1 MTEHEAT
8 APAFLQ
14 RRPTRRGLLRAAAL
28 GAAGVSAAAL
38 LGCGGDDES
47 TANSG
52 GSGADSSVSTNIS
65 TTGQRPDKLPAG
77 WVWASDSPY
86 PTDFP
91 EPAGKAAKP
100 GGIFNVAVSW
110 DVGPFDPVSAA
121 AGGSITV
128 PNTVYNRL
136 VGFATGPGVDTT
148 TLKLEP
154 ELAASWERSPDGLTI
169 TFKIAPGAKW
179 QNVPPLNGRPF
190 VAADAKFAFERYQ
203 KEGVYKSYWTGVS
216 SIDAPD
222 ASTLRIKLTKPL
234 VDFINPLAS
243 RYQTIFPHE
252 LVDDGSI
259 GKAVVGTGPFIFKEA
274 ITGQRVTLTK
284 NPDYFETKVL
294 LDGVEFRPMPDAAAR
309 LAAFRSGQIEF
320 AYSMVNTK
328 RQMDE
333 VVKTNPDIQVTSL
346 ASSTAS
352 GPQPMFNHQNPR
364 WQDVRVRRAVSLATD
379 RQAISKLVFE
389 GIGQTVSV
397 LPWRFVYDDAPSIE
411 SGKFGNWARYA
422 PDEAKQLLR
431 AAGQENLTIDAR
443 YYEYS
448 TTDTQVAE
456 VMADQFRQVGITYSV
471 KKLDYTEFNSQLIG
485 GTFPDVLHN
494 GYMPLGTEADT
505 YFYNGLHS
513 KSPGNRDHVND
524 SQIDT
529 WAEAQQIELDPAKRK
544 DLLTKIWTQYH
555 DQAYRPV
562 RTFGRAFNVQ
572 QPWVRGV
579 RLESAFG
586 ARSYFYD
593 WGEILVKAW
602 LDK

>member
-1 MTEHEAT
+1 M
-8 APAFLQ
+8 P
-14 RRPTRRGLLRAAAL
+14 
-28 GAAGVSAAAL
+28 
-38 LGCGGDDES
+38 
-47 TANSG
+47 
-52 GSGADSSVSTNIS
+52 
-65 TTGQRPDKLPAG
+65 
-77 WVWASDSPY
+77 
-86 PTDFP
+86 
-91 EPAGKAAKP
+91 KP

-128 PNTVYNRL
+128 PNAVYNRL

-148 TLKLEP
+148 AIKLEP

-169 TFKIAPGAKW
+169 TFKIHPGAKW
-179 QNVPPLNGRPF
+179 QNVPPVSGRSF
-190 VAADAKFAFERYQ
+190 TAGDAKFAFERYQ
-203 KEGVYKSYWTGVS
+203 NEGVYKSYWTNVN
-216 SIDAPD
+216 SIEAPD
-222 ASTLRIKLTKPL
+222 AGTLRIKLTKPI
-234 VDFINPLAS
+234 VDFINPLGG

-252 LVDDGSI
+252 IVDDGSI
-259 GKAVVGTGPFIFKEA
+259 GKTVIGTGPFILREA
-274 ITGQRVTLTK
+274 IPSQRVKLDK
-284 NPDYFETKVL
+284 NPDFFETQVL
-294 LDGVEFRPMPDAAAR
+294 LDGLEFRPMPDAAAR

-320 AYSMVNTK
+320 AYSMANTK
-328 RQMDE
+328 RQIDE
-333 VVKTNPDIQVTSL
+333 VVKTNPGIQVTSL
-346 ASSTAS
+346 ASSAAS

-364 WQDVRVRRAVSLATD
+364 WQDIRIRRAVSLAID
-379 RQAISKLVFE
+379 RRGISTLVFE
-389 GIGQTVSV
+389 GIGQTVSL
-397 LPWRFVYDDAPSIE
+397 LPWRFVHDTPPTIE

-422 PDEAKQLLR
+422 PEEAKQLLQ
-431 AAGQENLTIDAR
+431 AAGQEGLTIDAR

-448 TTDTQVAE
+448 TTDTQVSE
-456 VMADQFRQVGITYSV
+456 VMSDQLRQVGITYSP

-485 GTFPDVLHN
+485 GSFPDVLHN
-494 GYMPLGTEADT
+494 GFMPLGTEPDT

-524 SQIDT
+524 PQIDG

-544 DLLTKIWTQYH
+544 DLLTKIWNQYH

-572 QPWVRGV
+572 QPWVRAV

-593 WGEILVKAW
+593 WGEILPKAW

>member
-1 MTEHEAT
+1 MTDHELDT
-8 APAFLQ
+8 LH
-14 RRPTRRGLLRAAAL
+14 RTPTRRALLRTAVL
-28 GAAGVSAAAL
+28 GSAGIAAAAL
-38 LGCGGDDES
+38 LGCAGDDDE
-47 TANSG
+47 AAPDSG
-52 GSGADSSVSTNIS
+52 GSGGGGSTTATIS
-65 TTGQRPDKLPAG
+65 TTGPRPDQLPPG
-77 WVWASDSPY
+77 WVWAADSPY

-91 EPAGKAAKP
+91 EPAGKTPKP
-100 GGIFNVAVSW
+100 GGTFNVAVSW

-169 TFKIAPGAKW
+169 TFKMAPGVKW

-203 KEGVYKSYWTGVS
+203 KEGVYKSYWTNVS

-222 ASTLRIKLTKPL
+222 ASTLRVKLNKPL
-234 VDFINPLAS
+234 IDFINPLAS

-259 GKAVVGTGPFIFKEA
+259 SKVVVGTGPFILKEA
-274 ITGQRVTLTK
+274 ITSQRVSLVK
-284 NPDYFETKVL
+284 NPDYFETKIL

-333 VVKTNPDIQVTSL
+333 VVKTNPDVQVTSL
-346 ASSTAS
+346 ASSAAS

-379 RQAISKLVFE
+379 RQSISKLVFE
-389 GIGQTVSV
+389 GIGQTVSL
-397 LPWRFVYDDAPSIE
+397 LPWRFVHDSAPTIE

-443 YYEYS
+443 YYEYA

-494 GYMPLGTEADT
+494 GFMPLGTEPDT
-505 YFYNGLHS
+505 YFYNGIHS

-524 SQIDT
+524 SQIDA
-529 WAEAQQIELDPAKRK
+529 WAEAQQVELDPAKRK
-544 DLLTKIWTQYH
+544 DLLTKIWNQYH

-572 QPWVRGV
+572 QPWLRGV

>member
-1 MTEHEAT
+1 M
-8 APAFLQ
+8 
-14 RRPTRRGLLRAAAL
+14 LRTTAL
-28 GAAGVSAAAL
+28 GGVGVTAAAL
-38 LGCGGDDES
+38 LGCAGEDDE
-47 TANSG
+47 TTSG
-52 GSGADSSVSTNIS
+52 GSGGGSSEAVSGNVS
-65 TTGQRPDKLPAG
+65 TTGQRPDPLPPG
-77 WVWASDSPY
+77 WVWAADSPY

-91 EPAGKAAKP
+91 EPAGKTPKP
-100 GGIFNVAVSW
+100 GGVFNVAVSW

-154 ELAASWERSPDGLTI
+154 ELASSWERSPDGLTL
-169 TFKIAPGAKW
+169 TFKMAPGVKW
-179 QNVPPLNGRPF
+179 QNVAPLNGRAF
-190 VAADAKFAFERYQ
+190 VAADAKFAFERYR
-203 KEGVYKSYWTGVS
+203 KEGVYKSYWTNVD

-222 ASTLRIKLTKPL
+222 DSTLRIKLTKPL
-234 VDFINPLAS
+234 IDFINPLAS
-243 RYQTIFPHE
+243 RYQTIFPRE

-259 GKAVVGTGPFIFKEA
+259 GKMVVGTGPFILKEA
-274 ITGQRVTLTK
+274 ITSQRVTLEK
-284 NPDYFETKVL
+284 NPDYFETNIL

-333 VVKTNPDIQVTSL
+333 VVRTNPDVQVTSL
-346 ASSTAS
+346 ASSAAS
-352 GPQPMFNHQNPR
+352 GPQPMFNHQVTK

-379 RQAISKLVFE
+379 RESISRLVFE
-389 GIGQTVSV
+389 GIGQTVSL
-397 LPWRFVYDDAPSIE
+397 LPWRFVHDTAPTIE
-411 SGKFGNWARYA
+411 SGKFGNWTRYA
-422 PDEAKQLLR
+422 PDEAKKLLS
-431 AAGQENLTIDAR
+431 AAGQESLTIDAR
-443 YYEYS
+443 YFEYA

-456 VMADQFRQVGITYSV
+456 VMADQFRQVGITYAV

-494 GYMPLGTEADT
+494 GFMPLGTEPDT
-505 YFYNGLHS
+505 YFYNSLHS

-524 SQIDT
+524 SQIDG
-529 WAEAQQIELDPAKRK
+529 WAEAQQVELDPAKRK
-544 DLLTKIWTQYH
+544 DLLAKIWDQYH

-572 QPWVRGV
+572 QPWLRGV